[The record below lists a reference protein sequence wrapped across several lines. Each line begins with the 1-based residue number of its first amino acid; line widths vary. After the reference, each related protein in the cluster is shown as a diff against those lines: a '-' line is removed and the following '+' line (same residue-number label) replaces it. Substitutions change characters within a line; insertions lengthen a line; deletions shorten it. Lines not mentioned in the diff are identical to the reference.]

1 MPRRSYR
8 RSRYGRRRRSSMR
21 RPIYRKPMRYR
32 VADMAYNGYRLA
44 VKLARYVNAEE
55 KFHDATLTGSSVD
68 YTTGV
73 VSTLNSIAQGDTDE
87 TRDGDS
93 VKITR
98 LTGNIQVSGNAAAN
112 TLIRYWI
119 VWDPMNTITTLANL
133 WETGAATSILGN
145 KDHDH
150 RFQTRVLYDS
160 RPLPLV
166 VANDSYVRVRAINL
180 KIFKHTQ
187 FEAGTTTINSGALK
201 LFAISDQANASN
213 EPTIRAQL
221 RVHYIDN

>member
-1 MPRRSYR
+1 MPRR
-8 RSRYGRRRRSSMR
+8 RSRGFRRRRRPIR
-21 RPIYRKPMRYR
+21 RPVYRKPMRYR
-32 VADMAYNGYRLA
+32 VADMAYSGYKLA

-55 KFHDATLTGSSVD
+55 KFHDATLTGSTVD

-73 VSTLNSIAQGDTDE
+73 VSTLNAISQGDTDE

-98 LTGNIQVSGNAAAN
+98 ITGSIQCSGNAAAN
-112 TLIRYWI
+112 TIVRYWI
-119 VWDPMNTITTLANL
+119 VWDPMNTITTLANF
-133 WETGAATSILGN
+133 WDTGSATAVLGN

-150 RFQTRVLYDS
+150 RFQTRVLFDS
-160 RPLPLV
+160 KPRALV
-166 VANDSYVRVRAINL
+166 VANDSYVRIRPINL

-187 FEAGTTTINSGALK
+187 FEAGTTTINSGAIK

-213 EPTIRAQL
+213 EPTLRAQL